1 MAHSE
6 TLLGDA
12 GNVDHTVEP
21 SLPFIVAL
29 DAGDGADSDTMGLF
43 RRGEAELAVRHV
55 PLAAL
60 RENLKNTMALLGGLI
75 EEAIATGG
83 TLPLREVQLSFE
95 VSASGG
101 INLVGTAQVGGK
113 GAITL
118 TFGK

>member
-1 MAHSE
+1 MLHQDVS
-6 TLLGDA
+6 TA
-12 GNVDHTVEP
+12 GGVEHALEP
-21 SLPFIVAL
+21 SLPFIVTL
-29 DAGDGADSDTMGLF
+29 DGEGAEDTMSFF

-60 RENLKNTMALLGGLI
+60 RENLKRTMALLGGLI
-75 EEAIATGG
+75 DEATAVGG
-83 TLPLREVQLSFE
+83 ALPRRQIQLSFE
-95 VSASGG
+95 VSANGG

>member
-1 MAHSE
+1 MLHENAPING
-6 TLLGDA
+6 TDLA
-12 GNVDHTVEP
+12 AEP
-21 SLPFIVAL
+21 ALPFIVAL
-29 DAGDGADSDTMGLF
+29 DGEDAGAGDETMSLF

-60 RENLKNTMALLGGLI
+60 RENLKRTMAMLGGLI
-75 EEAIATGG
+75 EEAMASSGS
-83 TLPLREVQLSFE
+83 LPLQQVQLSFE
-95 VSASGG
+95 VSANGG

>member
-1 MAHSE
+1 MLREE
-6 TLLGDA
+6 TA
-12 GNVDHTVEP
+12 AETDHAVEP
-21 SLPFIVAL
+21 SLPFIVAI
-29 DAGDGADSDTMGLF
+29 DGDGAGGETMALF

-60 RENLKNTMALLGGLI
+60 RENLKRTMALLGGLI
-75 EEAIATGG
+75 EDAMDSGG
-83 TLPLREVQLSFE
+83 QLPLQQVQLSFE
-95 VSASGG
+95 VSANGG